1 MLHLKEQK
9 SLRKDKIK
17 IHMRITK
24 ILTKNCLVIIAID
37 MYKAKKALKRS
48 INRSNKILFILDKL
62 IKKFVKIIILSLLK
76 KYH

>member
-1 MLHLKEQK
+1 
-9 SLRKDKIK
+9 
-17 IHMRITK
+17 
-24 ILTKNCLVIIAID
+24 

-48 INRSNKILFILDKL
+48 IKSSNKILFILDKL